1 VSHIP
6 WKPLNDARPYGVHY
20 ALGAVVNRYHGIERL
35 DRAGTAT
42 LVLAATVG
50 FGLVSAA
57 VFNSYQEN
65 PLLKPVVAFCGIAAS
80 VAVAIMLSR
89 IGGWGFVRVLGF
101 YSLEI
106 YVAHTIASASLR
118 ILLRKVL
125 RLEEPALH
133 IIIGTLGGIVLP
145 LILVRLCHRFHTEWL
160 FRMTT
165 RKPAM

>member
-1 VSHIP
+1 M
-6 WKPLNDARPYGVHY
+6 HY
-20 ALGAVVNRYHGIERL
+20 ALGSVVSRYLGIERL

-42 LVLAATVG
+42 LILAATLG

-57 VFNSYQEN
+57 VLNSYQEI
-65 PLLKPVVAFCGIAAS
+65 PVLKPVVAFCGIAAS
-80 VAVAIMLSR
+80 VALAIMLSR
-89 IGGWGFVRVLGF
+89 IGGWEFVRVLGF

-118 ILLRKVL
+118 ILLQKVL
-125 RLEEPALH
+125 RLEEPTLH
-133 IIIGTLGGIVLP
+133 IVIGTLGGIVLP

-160 FRMTT
+160 FRMTR